1 MSKTYKLKWTTNAK
15 SDLLNI
21 IVYIKEDSLSA
32 ANDIYLKIKTKAQS
46 SNFFP
51 LKGRVVPELQKEG
64 ITIYREI
71 ISNPWRIIYK
81 VGNDTV
87 FIMAILDSRQNVEEI
102 LLQKLLKSSKLN
114 RETDEI

>member
-1 MSKTYKLKWTTNAK
+1 MSKTYKLKWTQNAK

-21 IVYIKEDSLSA
+21 IEYIKIDSLSRA
-32 ANDIYLKIKTKAQS
+32 QDVYLKIREKAES

-64 ITIYREI
+64 ITLYREVI
-71 ISNPWRIIYK
+71 TTPWRIIYK

-87 FIMAILDSRQNVEEI
+87 YIMAILDTRQNIEDI
-102 LLQKLLKSSKLN
+102 LLQKLIK
-114 RETDEI
+114 

>member
-1 MSKTYKLKWTTNAK
+1 MSKTYKLQWTLNAK

-21 IVYIKEDSLSA
+21 VDYIKKDSPSN
-32 ANDIYLKIKTKAQS
+32 ANEIYLKIRKEAHS

-64 ITIYREI
+64 ITLYREVI
-71 ISNPWRIIYK
+71 ASPWRIIYK

-87 FIMAILDSRQNVEEI
+87 YIMAILDSRQNVEEI
-102 LLQKLLKSSKLN
+102 LLQKLLKKS
-114 RETDEI
+114 